1 MTRTIFAALGVVFAL
16 ILVFCA
22 SFLGRLAYDMHA
34 TAPTYE
40 KLAVDITRE
49 LASAWS
55 VDKIKTRYAAAVAGR
70 LNVSAARRPFEALKP
85 LGALRYV
92 EDVTLETRWTRASF
106 SELSSPAAA
115 AGLLSELL
123 SKTVHVSFFAKFAN
137 GRARVTVKLRSEG
150 GQMKLW
156 HLQIDSRD
164 PLPNAP
170 RRNRQAISRA

>member
-1 MTRTIFAALGVVFAL
+1 MTRTIFAALGVLFAL
-16 ILVFCA
+16 LIVFCA
-22 SFLGRLAYDMHA
+22 SFLGRTAYDMHA
-34 TAPTYE
+34 KAPVYE

-49 LASAWS
+49 LASTWS
-55 VDKIKTRYAAAVAGR
+55 VDVIRTRYANAVAGR
-70 LNVSAARRPFEALKP
+70 LNGGAARQPFAALKP

-92 EDVTLETRWTRASF
+92 EDVTLKTRWTRAAL

-115 AGLLSELL
+115 AQLLSEML
-123 SKTVHVSFFAKFAN
+123 SKTVHVTFLAKFAN

-164 PLPNAP
+164 PLPNAT